1 MSLPLPFAVQRFLLN
16 AQSLA
21 MYRRSTRQRK
31 DVDYNEAHA
40 LVSLDDVKTQG
51 SKLENVS

>member
-1 MSLPLPFAVQRFLLN
+1 LSLPLPFAVQRFLLN